1 MWPPVGSM
9 AAACYIYPMPLLV
22 LMRHG
27 ESLWNFENRFTG
39 GTDVPLT
46 DTGEAEAH
54 RAGQQLYQRH
64 IAIDSAYSSLLQRA
78 TDTLDIVLS
87 VLGLEDIPI
96 RRTPVL
102 NERHYGELQGMDKT
116 ETARI
121 YGAEQVHIWRRS
133 YADGPPDGE
142 SLKDVAARMLPYFR
156 DKVLSQLAAGK
167 NVLIVAHEHPLRA
180 IIMHLEKLTPEQL
193 LQLELETAVP
203 VVYELDVTGS
213 IISKQIL

>member
-1 MWPPVGSM
+1 M
-9 AAACYIYPMPLLV
+9 ALLV

-46 DTGEAEAH
+46 DTGQAEAH
-54 RAGQQLYQRH
+54 RAGQQLCQHH
-64 IAIDSAYSSLLQRA
+64 ITIDSAYSYLLQRA
-78 TDTLDIVLS
+78 ADTLDIVLS
-87 VLGLEDIPI
+87 VLGPENIPTY
-96 RRTPVL
+96 RTQVL

-116 ETARI
+116 EAARI

-133 YADGPPDGE
+133 YADGPPGGE
-142 SLKDVAARMLPYFR
+142 SLKDVAARVVPYVQ
-156 DKVLSQLAAGK
+156 DKVLPQLTSGK

-193 LQLELETAVP
+193 LELELATAVP
-203 VVYELDVTGS
+203 IVYELDVAGS
-213 IISKQIL
+213 IISKQIF